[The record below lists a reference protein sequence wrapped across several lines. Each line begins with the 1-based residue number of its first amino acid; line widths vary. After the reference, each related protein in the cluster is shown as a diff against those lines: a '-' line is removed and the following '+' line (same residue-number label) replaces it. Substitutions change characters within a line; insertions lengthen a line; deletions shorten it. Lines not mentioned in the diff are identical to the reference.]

1 MQTQL
6 QYVGSSSLTKDWT
19 WALALGVRSLS
30 HWTTREVPEGASF
43 KTLSCLLEHSLTHLL
58 TYYLWNVQPSYSLM
72 GYFLFLSFNVL
83 ENDCTN
89 LKCGVLVAQLC
100 PTLCDPMDY
109 SSPGFSVHGIFQWS
123 GIPFSRAPSQPMN
136 WTHVSWIVGRFFTIW
151 ATMRCPQCEIHLL
164 QNQESRSYHPKC
176 AHPSDHVLKAQ

>member
-1 MQTQL
+1 MQTQV

-30 HWTTREVPEGASF
+30 HWTTREVPEGSSF

-58 TYYLWNVQPSYSLM
+58 TYLWNVQPSYSLM
-72 GYFLFLSFNVL
+72 GYFLFLSFNVP

-89 LKCGVLVAQLC
+89 LKCGVLVTQLC

-109 SSPGFSVHGIFQWS
+109 SSPGFSVHGIFQARILEWYS
-123 GIPFSRAPSQPMN
+123 
-136 WTHVSWIVGRFFTIW
+136 
-151 ATMRCPQCEIHLL
+151 LL
-164 QNQESRSYHPKC
+164 QGTFPTHELNPCLLNCRQILYHLSYHEMPPMWNSSATK
-176 AHPSDHVLKAQ
+176 SGV